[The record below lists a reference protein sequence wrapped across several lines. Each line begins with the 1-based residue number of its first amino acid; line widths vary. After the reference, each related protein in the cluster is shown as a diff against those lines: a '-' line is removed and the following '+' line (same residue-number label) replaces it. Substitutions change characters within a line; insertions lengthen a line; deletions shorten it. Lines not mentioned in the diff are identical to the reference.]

1 MIGDSEFYEDVLD
14 NADKLELTVM
24 ALPVRP
30 MPLAALRESLI
41 QRLAPRLGE
50 VCLQLSPCLGSP
62 RSRDSVWCVKE
73 ACSPL
78 HCLLQKGVLILDTTA
93 I

>member
-14 NADKLELTVM
+14 NADKLELTVT

-30 MPLAALRESLI
+30 LPLAALRKNLV

-50 VCLQLSPCLGSP
+50 VRLFQCCGIP
-62 RSRDSVWCVKE
+62 RS
-73 ACSPL
+73 
-78 HCLLQKGVLILDTTA
+78 
-93 I
+93 

>member
-50 VCLQLSPCLGSP
+50 VCLQLSPCRGTP
-62 RSRDSVWCVKE
+62 RSRDSVRCVKE

-78 HCLLQKGVLILDTTA
+78 HRLLQKGVLILDTTA